1 VEFILALVLSKVVVL
16 RGIHDVCHPPDPV
29 FPFSLQQDSPRF
41 AIEQSMLATNQ
52 NGSDH
57 SDKQKQGKKLTAYD

>member
-1 VEFILALVLSKVVVL
+1 MFSTHLNPYL
-16 RGIHDVCHPPDPV
+16 
-29 FPFSLQQDSPRF
+29 PFALQQDSPGF
-41 AIEQSMLATNQ
+41 AIEQCMPAANQ